1 MIDDITIDNS
11 RIYALIR
18 VSDDKQ
24 SLQSQMESI
33 NKYCRNNNIELLD
46 ENIII
51 EHGISAFKTEY
62 EDRKG
67 LNTILDL
74 VAKDKIN
81 LLIVFN
87 SDRISRRKHDVE
99 DFIFKLTYANVKII
113 STTEGQLNLN
123 NDTDSLI
130 TSIKGWVNE
139 YESSKIAVRV
149 KNGLLAKQ
157 KEKQSYFHGGK
168 ILLGYKVVN
177 KKLMVDDTTAP
188 IIRRVY
194 KLYIDY
200 GTSKA
205 IEYLASMGINRNAY
219 SLLRMLKNTTYKGYS
234 QHHKKNYSEAD
245 YKDITYYN
253 KDLAIVS
260 ESTWNTANNLIQ
272 KRRRVKNSSVGYDF
286 RTSFMF
292 EGLCYCEC
300 GGKLHIEYDY
310 RPTTPRRYLQC
321 RRCKTNKV
329 TTQKNYSLLK
339 LEPQIEKA
347 IAEVLK
353 YELDRDKLEE
363 HYNLKKN
370 NNVNQLKEL
379 YQLKKKELASKEKAV
394 NNSNNKLEL
403 LLSSDTDINTIKIIA
418 DMINRFNAE
427 ADELK
432 KDIEE
437 LEEQIQE
444 QQQIN
449 QEQNEKIELFSKLGQ
464 VYKLASADKQKQI
477 LNILIDKIVVSND
490 YSYNIKVYLNY

>member
-1 MIDDITIDNS
+1 MIDDIAIDNS
-11 RIYALIR
+11 KVYALIR

-33 NKYCRNNNIELLD
+33 NKYCRNNDIELLQD
-46 ENIII
+46 NIII
-51 EHGISAFKTEY
+51 EHGISAFSTKY
-62 EDRKG
+62 KDRKG
-67 LNTILDL
+67 LTTILDL

-157 KEKQSYFHGGK
+157 KEKANYFHGGK
-168 ILLGYKVVN
+168 VLLGYKAVN
-177 KKLMVDDTTAP
+177 KKLVIDTNTSP
-188 IIRRVY
+188 IIARVY
-194 KLYIDY
+194 KLYVDY

-205 IEYLASMGINRNAY
+205 IDYLNSVGIKRNPY
-219 SLLRMLKNTTYKGYS
+219 SLLRMLKNTTYKGYL

-245 YKDITYYN
+245 YNEITYYN

-260 ESTWNTANNLIQ
+260 ESIWNEANELIQ
-272 KRRRVKNSSVGYDF
+272 KRRRVKNSNVGYDF

-292 EGLCYCEC
+292 EGLCYCEQ
-300 GGKLHIEYDY
+300 GHKLHIEYDY
-310 RPTTPRRYLQC
+310 RPKIPRLYLQC
-321 RRCKTNKV
+321 RKCKENKSKE
-329 TTQKNYSLLK
+329 QKNYSLLK
-339 LEPQIEKA
+339 LEPQIQRA
-347 IAEVLK
+347 IDDVLE

-370 NNVNQLKEL
+370 NNINQLKEL
-379 YQLKKKELASKEKAV
+379 YQLKKKDLNKKELAITNGHK
-394 NNSNNKLEL
+394 KLEL
-403 LLSSDTDINTIKIIA
+403 LLASDTDVNTIKIIA
-418 DMINRFNAE
+418 DMISKLKKE
-427 ADELK
+427 VEELK
-432 KDIEE
+432 KDILE
-437 LEEQIQE
+437 LEKQINQK
-444 QQQIN
+444 QQIN
-449 QEQNEKIELFSKLGQ
+449 QEQNNKIELFSKLKD

-477 LNILIDKIVVSND
+477 LNILIDRIVVSND